1 MFNPHR
7 FLQLRSCK
15 EFYSQKLLAY
25 SRTHPTVSFEVVP
38 EAGPDA
44 LMNDEADILVVNKK
58 LTDETNFVVRPF
70 MQNLNSGPFA
80 PRSTKALRPSRTVDN
95 LKKHTGL
102 LLKPKLI
109 FLSPDSFIKV
119 RSNLIFCNGRL
130 LFLTH
135 DQLAIKKTS
144 SKPSRN

>member
-1 MFNPHR
+1 MLDFSRGVAPKCLIR
-7 FLQLRSCK
+7 IGSPIEIMQ

-70 MQNLNSGPFA
+70 YKT
-80 PRSTKALRPSRTVDN
+80 STPVLCSPEYLRRYGLPALWTISRNTRDCF
-95 LKKHTGL
+95 
-102 LLKPKLI
+102 LKPKLI
-109 FLSPDSFIKV
+109 FSHPIPL
-119 RSNLIFCNGRL
+119 
-130 LFLTH
+130 
-135 DQLAIKKTS
+135 
-144 SKPSRN
+144 